1 MKPKLLLKSG
11 APPRITQATI
21 SAALKAK
28 KSVRDS
34 APSGIVVEI
43 LKAGDFV
50 TEVRIITLANVITNK
65 RQIPFDYKHSGIKN
79 YIKEDSS
86 Y

>member
-28 KSVRDS
+28 KSGRDS

-50 TEVRIITLANVITNK
+50 TEVRIITLANVTNE

>member
-28 KSVRDS
+28 KSDRDS

-50 TEVRIITLANVITNK
+50 TEVRIITLANVTNE